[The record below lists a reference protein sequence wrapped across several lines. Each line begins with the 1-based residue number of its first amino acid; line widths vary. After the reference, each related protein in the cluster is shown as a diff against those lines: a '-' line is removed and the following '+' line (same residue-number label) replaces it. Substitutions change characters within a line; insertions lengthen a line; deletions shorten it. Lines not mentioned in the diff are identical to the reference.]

1 MKKKV
6 LLITGSMNQTLQMQQ
21 IAEQLPEYDCWF
33 SQIFT
38 DNPLVNFLLERVPLL
53 DGTILGKKHRNIAES
68 YLRSH
73 DLKIDYRGISNEY
86 DLVIYCTDMLIP
98 KRMQK
103 TRLVFVQEG
112 MTDRVTWKSRLVKTL
127 GLPAWFTGD
136 TSLNGSSNVCDIY
149 CVASPGYKAHFTGN
163 GIDPHKILVTG
174 IPNYDNVRSS
184 LVNDFPHQDYVMVAT
199 SDIRETFRWENRKA
213 FIKEAV
219 RIAAG
224 RRLLFKLH
232 PNEKMER
239 AVSEIK
245 NFAPAGTLIY
255 QRGNTLEMIA
265 NCIELITQYS
275 TVVYAG
281 IILKK
286 KVHSYFDRDVLQ
298 QLKPWQN
305 NGSSA
310 ANIAQT
316 CRNFLEYSMISMK
329 RYHAQEDSPVDVSG
343 LLDVLDER

>member
-21 IAEQLPEYDCWF
+21 IAEQLHEYDCWF

-38 DNPLVNFLLERVPLL
+38 DNPLVNFLLERVPLF
-53 DGTILGKKHRNIAES
+53 DGTILGKKHRNVAES

-73 DLKIDYRGISNEY
+73 DLKIDYRGLLNNY

-98 KRMQK
+98 KRMQ
-103 TRLVFVQEG
+103 RARIVFVQEG
-112 MTDRVTWKSRLVKTL
+112 MTDRVTWKSQLVKAL

-163 GIDPHKILVTG
+163 GIHPHKILVTG
-174 IPNYDNVRSS
+174 IPNYDNVKESVS
-184 LVNDFPHQDYVMVAT
+184 NDFPHKDYVMVAT

-232 PNEKMER
+232 PNEKMDR
-239 AVSEIK
+239 AVNEIK
-245 NFAPAGTLIY
+245 NFAPADTLIY

-305 NGSSA
+305 DGASA
-310 ANIAQT
+310 ANIAQA
-316 CRNFLEYSMISMK
+316 CRNYLEQGIISK
-329 RYHAQEDSPVDVSG
+329 RDHSPEDSPVDVPR
-343 LLDVLDER
+343 LLDFMKEHQ